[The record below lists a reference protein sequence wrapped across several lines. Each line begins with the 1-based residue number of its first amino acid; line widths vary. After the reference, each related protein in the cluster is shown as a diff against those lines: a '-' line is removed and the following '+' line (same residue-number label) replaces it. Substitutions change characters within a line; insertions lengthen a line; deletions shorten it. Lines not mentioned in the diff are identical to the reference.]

1 MKLEDFIKAKYPQ
14 IYQEYINSISVDK
27 YGTFKETVEFVKK
40 LVQKANPDIGCDEFD
55 MDTGNAKVT
64 FSQHGQV
71 LFTLVKTCTNMGR
84 LDWYP
89 SLFCGNNEKGKVNY
103 TVSHKTMA
111 TTVKKIC
118 EYVKTHKPKLN
129 IERMMHDLKYEFIDD
144 SKNLQEHEF
153 GDVIFDN
160 IEGASIHTKKGGYPG
175 CNMSFDEFA
184 KERNV
189 TAEQLADKYMAAMT
203 ETKIGEYD
211 GNGLS
216 NIVLNMQD
224 SGIYEWIGWRR
235 EHAYSREDFIEFFK
249 RCWYDA

>member
-1 MKLEDFIKAKYPQ
+1 MKLEEFIKAKYPK
-14 IYQEYINSISVDK
+14 IYQEYIDSITVDK
-27 YGTFKETVEFVKK
+27 YGTFKETVDFVKK
-40 LVQKANPDIGCDEFD
+40 LVQDANPDIGCDEFD
-55 MDTGNAKVT
+55 MDTNNAKVT

-71 LFTLVKTCTNMGR
+71 LFTLYKTCTNMGR

-89 SLFCGNNEKGKVNY
+89 SLLCGNNEKGKINY
-103 TVSHKTMA
+103 TVSHSTMR

-118 EYVKTHKPKLN
+118 EYVKKHKPKLN
-129 IERMMHDLKYEFIDD
+129 IERMMNDLKYEFTNGY
-144 SKNLQEHEF
+144 KNLEEYSF
-153 GDVIFDN
+153 NDIIFDN
-160 IEGASIHTKKGGYPG
+160 IEEASIHTKKGGYPG

-189 TAEQLADKYMAAMT
+189 TAEQLADKYMAALT

-211 GNGLS
+211 GKKLS
-216 NIVLNMQD
+216 DIVIGMQD
-224 SGIYEWIGWRR
+224 PDIDEWIGWQR